1 MTTNMLYVIIV
12 IALLIGTIVVAVI
25 SRKELNNPDNI
36 DLIQGKLENS
46 DSSIADAMNYLK
58 ITNKGKL

>member
-1 MTTNMLYVIIV
+1 MATNMIYVIIV
-12 IALLIGTIVVAVI
+12 IALLISTVVVAVI
-25 SRKELNNPDNI
+25 SHKELNNPDNI

-58 ITNKGKL
+58 ITNKGKQ

>member
-25 SRKELNNPDNI
+25 LRKELNNPDNI

>member
-1 MTTNMLYVIIV
+1 MTTNMIYVIIV
-12 IALLIGTIVVAVI
+12 IALLIGTIIVVVI
-25 SRKELNNPDNI
+25 SHKELNNSNNI

-46 DSSIADAMNYLK
+46 DSLITDAMDFLK